1 MIATAKDLRQSCRAA
16 VLELRQLEDQL
27 QRCLPTGKPSGVKA
41 QQYDAPPP
49 GTNDPTAAALQLYEG
64 LVAQR
69 KDLALQV
76 SLIGATAWRIISTQK
91 NVRAMA
97 ILNGYYLLGQTDQ
110 EIARQQNLSRE
121 HVCRLRHE
129 ALDALDSP
137 PINTN

>member
-1 MIATAKDLRQSCRAA
+1 MTAKESLARCRAA

-49 GTNDPTAAALQLYEG
+49 GTNDPTAAALQLYDG
-64 LVAQR
+64 LMAQR
-69 KDLALQV
+69 EALAQDAEQLRA
-76 SLIGATAWRIISTQK
+76 IAWSHLRASA
-91 NVRAMA
+91 VRHMV
-97 ILNGYYLLGQTDQ
+97 ILAQYYLQGMTDQ
-110 EIARQQNLSRE
+110 EIARLHSLSRE

-129 ALDALDSP
+129 GLSSLDGP